1 MGARDGQALS
11 AGRRGWL
18 CVMVTAMAIGLA
30 GCGGGSTPEN
40 AASFGDS
47 RAHWV
52 RESGT
57 VTGPRPIVRER
68 WAVDRLTVSRVNTIP
83 ANHPHFAFPATV
95 AVTDAAQARTAARA
109 LCGLQPAPGGVLACP
124 ADLGISYRL
133 DFATATHSLPAVT
146 IQAGGCEAVSGAGLT
161 RSSVRTP
168 AFWAVLGRAMGVIHP
183 SHAAFAGT
191 MQSS

>member
-1 MGARDGQALS
+1 
-11 AGRRGWL
+11 
-18 CVMVTAMAIGLA
+18 
-30 GCGGGSTPEN
+30 
-40 AASFGDS
+40 
-47 RAHWV
+47 
-52 RESGT
+52 
-57 VTGPRPIVRER
+57 
-68 WAVDRLTVSRVNTIP
+68 VDRLTVSRVNTIP

-133 DFATATHSLPAVT
+133 DFATAARRLPAVT